1 MSKSK
6 RPKILPSPVVPKP
19 IVETDGIKWG
29 QLLAALVTAVAAF
42 IGGQVS
48 PNVLPN
54 VTVEPVVAVAPPEA
68 WIPTDGSGKR
78 IECVA
83 LESLAS
89 TLTDGAYTLTGVP
102 KPGEAFQTRTVVLST
117 SGVVPPKPV
126 PVVPP
131 KPDVVVPET
140 KGTREMVI
148 LRESADQSAELARSL
163 TALRVGVNAE
173 YLKAKGHDLIVL
185 DDDATL
191 ADGSPDPYV
200 QGLLSLR
207 GSVALP
213 CVYLIDKAANKLIDV
228 KPFTSDAAAMEALK
242 ASGG

>member
-48 PNVLPN
+48 PNVLPH
-54 VTVEPVVAVAPPEA
+54 VTVDPATIVAVAPPEA
-68 WIPTDGSGKR
+68 WIPTDGLKR
-78 IECVA
+78 IDSPSLIAVA
-83 LESLAS
+83 SSMA
-89 TLTDGAYTLTGVP
+89 DGVYPITGVP
-102 KPGEAFQTRTVVLST
+102 KSGEAWVERVVTVATLN
-117 SGVVPPKPV
+117 VPPKPV

-163 TALRVGVNAE
+163 TALRVGSNAE
-173 YLKAKGHDLIVL
+173 YLKTKGHDLLVL

-207 GSVALP
+207 CSVALP